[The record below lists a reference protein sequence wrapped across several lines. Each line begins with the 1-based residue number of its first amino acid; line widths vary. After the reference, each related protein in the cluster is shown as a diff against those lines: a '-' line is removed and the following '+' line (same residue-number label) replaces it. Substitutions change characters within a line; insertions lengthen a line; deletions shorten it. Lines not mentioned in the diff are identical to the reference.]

1 MWIIFKWTLQA
12 IDIHQNHAETNHV
25 GNSTIAE
32 LTNKKSNVTKKQS
45 LNKNNVNNN
54 NNITSNNNNHK
65 ISDVVSNQTLNNNN
79 LSIGDTN
86 VKAVS
91 VSQQSISDSDSL
103 NNNVST
109 HHHHQQQQLTNDT
122 NKHDEAMKPSQQQP
136 QPQRQQHLDGGGINH
151 SKSLNV
157 PNHVHSTVSS
167 ATNQQM
173 MPSNN
178 PSNPGAN
185 AYGNTT
191 LDKITNGRR
200 PQRISHMPPFY
211 LCTVDNLLYLNV
223 GPNEVA
229 VSSTTQVSSTVNEVV
244 PVNSHPANVSQK
256 NASCAETRVPL
267 VVHHHNHNDI
277 VHFVGSGKQYFQLGF
292 VFILNS
298 EKLCFLMSFCQF

>member
-1 MWIIFKWTLQA
+1 MQA
-12 IDIHQNHAETNHV
+12 IDIHQNHAENHV

-45 LNKNNVNNN
+45 LNKNNVNINN
-54 NNITSNNNNHK
+54 NTITSNNNHK

-109 HHHHQQQQLTNDT
+109 QQPHQQLTNDS
-122 NKHDEAMKPSQQQP
+122 NKHDQAMKPSQQQQHHH
-136 QPQRQQHLDGGGINH
+136 QPQQHLDGGINN

-173 MPSNN
+173 MPSTN
-178 PSNPGAN
+178 PSNPGTH
-185 AYGNTT
+185 AYVNTT
-191 LDKITNGRR
+191 LDNITNGM
-200 PQRISHMPPFY
+200 Q
-211 LCTVDNLLYLNV
+211 LL
-223 GPNEVA
+223 
-229 VSSTTQVSSTVNEVV
+229 SI
-244 PVNSHPANVSQK
+244 
-256 NASCAETRVPL
+256 C
-267 VVHHHNHNDI
+267 I
-277 VHFVGSGKQYFQLGF
+277 
-292 VFILNS
+292 
-298 EKLCFLMSFCQF
+298 

>member
-1 MWIIFKWTLQA
+1 MKYFKCVLQA
-12 IDIHQNHAETNHV
+12 IDIHQNHAENHV

-45 LNKNNVNNN
+45 LNKINVNNNNN
-54 NNITSNNNNHK
+54 NNITSNNNHK

-103 NNNVST
+103 NNNVSIQQP
-109 HHHHQQQQLTNDT
+109 HQQLANDT
-122 NKHDEAMKPSQQQP
+122 SKRDEAVKLSQ
-136 QPQRQQHLDGGGINH
+136 QQHLDGGINN

-178 PSNPGAN
+178 PSNPGTN
-185 AYGNTT
+185 AYENTT
-191 LDKITNGRR
+191 LDNITNGM
-200 PQRISHMPPFY
+200 QHILYAYNYSEFEFQFLSIS
-211 LCTVDNLLYLNV
+211 
-223 GPNEVA
+223 
-229 VSSTTQVSSTVNEVV
+229 
-244 PVNSHPANVSQK
+244 
-256 NASCAETRVPL
+256 
-267 VVHHHNHNDI
+267 
-277 VHFVGSGKQYFQLGF
+277 
-292 VFILNS
+292 ILTI
-298 EKLCFLMSFCQF
+298 